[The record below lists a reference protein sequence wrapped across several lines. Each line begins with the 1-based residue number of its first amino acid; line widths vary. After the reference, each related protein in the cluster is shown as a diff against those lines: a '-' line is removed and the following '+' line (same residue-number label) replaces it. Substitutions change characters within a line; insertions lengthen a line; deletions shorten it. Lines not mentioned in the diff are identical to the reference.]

1 MFNLFKKKEST
12 VNIIDK
18 IWMTEAVKLQAFVD
32 EWKKDNNIV
41 YIFWFDDT
49 FRKAESIFAK
59 ETTETPPLLT
69 TREATTST
77 LKDKNIIFAEHY
89 PLQQKEKEL
98 YQKLGL
104 TTVQVWSALNEPLF
118 LHFGGEKILQLM
130 KQSGMAETEA
140 VEHKMLSKS
149 IQNAQEKIET
159 KVLAEQNAHSQKDWI
174 EKNLPH

>member
-1 MFNLFKKKEST
+1 
-12 VNIIDK
+12 
-18 IWMTEAVKLQAFVD
+18 MTEAIKLQTLFD

-49 FRKAESIFAK
+49 FRKAEFVFAK
-59 ETTETPPLLT
+59 ETTETSPLLT

-77 LKDKNIIFAEHY
+77 LKDKTIIFAEHY

-149 IQNAQEKIET
+149 IQNAQQKIET
-159 KVLAEQNAHSQKDWI
+159 KVLSEQTAHSQKDWL
-174 EKNLPH
+174 EKNLHH